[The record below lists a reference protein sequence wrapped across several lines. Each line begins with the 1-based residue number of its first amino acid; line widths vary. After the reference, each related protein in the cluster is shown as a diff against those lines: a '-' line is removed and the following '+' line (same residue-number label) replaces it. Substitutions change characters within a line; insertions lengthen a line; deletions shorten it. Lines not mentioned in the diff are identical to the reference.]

1 MRIAVTIGLLL
12 VVTLI
17 FLVVVFVSYTEGVMR
32 VLRDVKKLYG
42 EELYHEFLDS
52 IHKEVNKDE

>member
-42 EELYHEFLDS
+42 EELYHELLDS